1 MPAYTPS
8 VGLKITTRAPTRID
22 FGGGWTDV
30 PPYSDEM
37 GGFVCNLAIAR
48 YATVTVSIGEQ
59 AESKNESRAL
69 DLSIAAAAARRFG
82 FEDARIDV
90 ESDFPIGAGLGGSSA
105 AGVATV
111 TALAMAQGNLMSPT
125 AIAEL
130 SRDIEIADLGIAGGR
145 QDHYAAAYGGALGLK
160 FSPGRVDVQPIE
172 LSAQTRAEIERRCI
186 IVYTGQSR
194 ISGDTIN
201 AVIGAYRDREPNV
214 LRALARMRETAEQ
227 MPAAIAA
234 GDVDRLAT
242 LVDEQWTHQRSLHP
256 AIPTPLIDQIIAR
269 AREAGA
275 AGAKALGASGG
286 GCVLAIAGAGR
297 ADDVRRAIG
306 SLGELLAFSVAMRGV
321 ERCA

>member
-1 MPAYTPS
+1 
-8 VGLKITTRAPTRID
+8 
-22 FGGGWTDV
+22 
-30 PPYSDEM
+30 
-37 GGFVCNLAIAR
+37 
-48 YATVTVSIGEQ
+48 
-59 AESKNESRAL
+59 
-69 DLSIAAAAARRFG
+69 
-82 FEDARIDV
+82 
-90 ESDFPIGAGLGGSSA
+90 
-105 AGVATV
+105 
-111 TALAMAQGNLMSPT
+111 
-125 AIAEL
+125 
-130 SRDIEIADLGIAGGR
+130 
-145 QDHYAAAYGGALGLK
+145 
-160 FSPGRVDVQPIE
+160 
-172 LSAQTRAEIERRCI
+172 
-186 IVYTGQSR
+186 
-194 ISGDTIN
+194 
-201 AVIGAYRDREPNV
+201 
-214 LRALARMRETAEQ
+214 MRETAEQ